1 MKDDEKALL
10 DRIPFP
16 FHFFLHILS
25 SFLLEKEMRM
35 KMLFM
40 SLDSREF
47 LSEK

>member
-1 MKDDEKALL
+1 MKDDEKVLI
-10 DRIPFP
+10 DRILLFR
-16 FHFFLHILS
+16 FFLHILS